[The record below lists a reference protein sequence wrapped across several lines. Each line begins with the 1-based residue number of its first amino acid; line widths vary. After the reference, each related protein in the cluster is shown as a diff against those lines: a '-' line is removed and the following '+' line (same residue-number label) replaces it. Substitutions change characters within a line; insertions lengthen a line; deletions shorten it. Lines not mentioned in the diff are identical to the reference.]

1 MSESGE
7 NGRPG
12 RLARGRERA
21 DQLAE
26 SARGWLAR
34 RRAAG
39 GPLDVVARIW
49 ERDHEN
55 FGSVL
60 GSAVAFRLFLFL
72 FALIVLSVG
81 AGALLLGQGWVGDG
95 LADDLG
101 ITGTIATEVDE
112 ALREGESAG
121 LLLVIG
127 GLISTAWAGKNLAV
141 TLAAASAS
149 AWRLTRPA
157 GMTSVRTVG
166 VVIAVIA
173 VIAIVAT
180 VIRLVQDASGVI
192 VVATSLLAIF
202 CSYAA
207 AWFAL
212 TLVLPRATRDPSALL
227 PGALLVGAIFA
238 ALGWVS
244 QFYLVPRLESGS
256 EALGGIG
263 IAGVILGWLFI
274 ASRIMVGSLAVNAV
288 LYERLGSV
296 LGLLLALPGLSRLRG
311 YRVVDRLLDT
321 DASSRSNSR

>member
-192 VVATSLLAIF
+192 V
-202 CSYAA
+202 
-207 AWFAL
+207 
-212 TLVLPRATRDPSALL
+212 LPRATRDPSALL